1 MDSHYIL
8 FITVLGLIIAD
19 LTVIYPCHNF
29 SGENKISHI
38 LLQAL
43 MVSYCIHKSLTL
55 DPLLSKNSTYTITS
69 NFFKMHFHI
78 NLLPIPRSPKLF
90 ITFGTVIKTCT
101 PVISECLLYV
111 SLISTYLI
119 WFKCEAL
126 YTMS

>member
-55 DPLLSKNSTYTITS
+55 DPLLGKNSTYTITS

-78 NLLPIPRSPKLF
+78 NLLPTPRSPKLF

-101 PVISECLLYV
+101 PIISECLLYV

-119 WFKCEAL
+119 
-126 YTMS
+126 